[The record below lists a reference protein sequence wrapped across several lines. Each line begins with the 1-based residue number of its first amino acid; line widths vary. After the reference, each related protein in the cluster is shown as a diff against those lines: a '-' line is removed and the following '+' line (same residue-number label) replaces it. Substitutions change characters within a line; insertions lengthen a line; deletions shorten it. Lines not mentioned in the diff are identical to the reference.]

1 MTKPRSV
8 AGINVGPEQKAL
20 RNVERI
26 KNLRAWLA
34 EAEALKGTDR
44 AKSQEKIAAIH
55 EELDRRL
62 AEVAEMK
69 AALDSV

>member
-1 MTKPRSV
+1 MGDQKSV
-8 AGINVGPEQKAL
+8 AAINAGPEQRAL

-26 KNLRAWLA
+26 KSLRSWLKQA
-34 EAEALKGTDR
+34 EAYKGTDR
-44 AKSQEKIAAIH
+44 EKSPEKIASIE
-55 EELDRRL
+55 EELGRRL